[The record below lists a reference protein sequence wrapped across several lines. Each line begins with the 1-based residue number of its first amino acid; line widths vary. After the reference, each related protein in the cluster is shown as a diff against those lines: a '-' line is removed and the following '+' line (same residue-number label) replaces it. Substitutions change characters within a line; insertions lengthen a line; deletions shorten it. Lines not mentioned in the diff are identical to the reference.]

1 MFTSKTSVIIPTRNR
16 EYLLLNL
23 LKFFKKKKIKFNEIL
38 IIDSSDAAKKKKIEL
53 ICSEYPVKLFH
64 SKPSTS
70 KQRNIGLA
78 KRNKKNNYIFFLDDD
93 IKFLKNSINVIN
105 YYINQYKTNDFISG
119 FSFNMIDNKSKKNFI
134 DHIKTSQLF
143 NFLHLYSSDPGKV
156 MRSGWHTKI
165 LNLKKNILSD
175 WASSNCVIL
184 KSKFV
189 KKIKFTNNF
198 GSYSYLEDLDFIL
211 TLNKKNKKIFIPH
224 LAKISHLRDI
234 ERNSFVFGIK
244 EIFNRFLIVKKHKLS
259 LFSFFIGAFLK
270 SLNSFLSFLKGN
282 YVSLFRCLGNLV
294 GILKVFL
301 SLLMISYSLLFK

>member
-1 MFTSKTSVIIPTRNR
+1 
-16 EYLLLNL
+16 
-23 LKFFKKKKIKFNEIL
+23 
-38 IIDSSDAAKKKKIEL
+38 
-53 ICSEYPVKLFH
+53 
-64 SKPSTS
+64 
-70 KQRNIGLA
+70 
-78 KRNKKNNYIFFLDDD
+78 
-93 IKFLKNSINVIN
+93 
-105 YYINQYKTNDFISG
+105 
-119 FSFNMIDNKSKKNFI
+119 MIDNKSKKNFI